1 VPPLATTA
9 KAPVADSVCSPLW
22 LDLLSRRR
30 GSTKVLRCPHSKGLR
45 CPVPD
50 TARQNL
56 SDSGAHHEGPPSES
70 RALACAAPQR
80 VFGIAYS
87 SAPVIAP
94 PPTFPETEIRLEIA
108 LRGPLFQG
116 LKCWI
121 SGVGWGVRPL
131 YGIQGPHPT
140 QTQSRHFRAA
150 RIPLEPLPPPTMLR
164 IAALVACVASA
175 TAFAPGAMTSRWS
188 AVVGRSCCTRECA
201 LGAAVGATCSRF
213 SQA

>member
-1 VPPLATTA
+1 MTA
-9 KAPVADSVCSPLW
+9 EHI
-22 LDLLSRRR
+22 
-30 GSTKVLRCPHSKGLR
+30 TKGLPPNR
-45 CPVPD
+45 ERWP
-50 TARQNL
+50 ARRHKEYL
-56 SDSGAHHEGPPSES
+56 ASLTPPPPSLS
-70 RALACAAPQR
+70 T
-80 VFGIAYS
+80 
-87 SAPVIAP
+87 P